1 MAAANYKAAHYEHEL
16 NAALCRGAWAESSPA
31 KTHKGVAISWSELL
45 RKHQKHCKANGL
57 TTVAQETRDLSLLLV
72 ASGPT
77 PTSFSAA
84 DFDFDCSESENVF
97 NRGEEYILFSE
108 RQASAKQILATLL
121 KADATDDG
129 VLLARAYVQFAIKDS
144 KDCLETLSR
153 IDFDGPTP
161 SISATGSNLSAPGSA
176 FNSLGTS
183 SGLSALEAAISR
195 TGSLAGSVGLTEL
208 SKRLEAEVGEGTVW
222 HVTERIRGRCLQ
234 GMAYERSMN
243 WKSALAS
250 YDSGITLLDRLAISR
265 TTPQGKTKI
274 ELFTKY
280 RELWRWAERT
290 LRGAVILSARAS
302 SMTETLRYL
311 RLYSIYSYHWPS
323 TFRPY
328 CRSAIYTLHMR
339 ALCLTPP
346 GIEPREPSAL
356 SKQAWRDEARRLASE
371 MKVLLEN
378 ITEFPRAGEV
388 NHRVLDFVDLCV
400 AAWEKGGF
408 DETDAG
414 WVIDA
419 LWWSTRLTF
428 HSHRVMRHLSHLLL
442 IQDNLVT
449 ARRTFE
455 LYVRLVDKSRQ
466 TAGGDISLQL
476 KRRPTHHPPAAPSAI
491 VPQVA
496 DEEGLAEDELR
507 GSGVDADSDRTFVH
521 HLIWGVSML
530 AKFTKSH
537 TDAKEVQ
544 GLAKLANE
552 VLRSNEYLLED
563 HVLVAKVA
571 RAEGIAFLVL
581 AQREPDPKLR
591 PKHQLTALERLQESV
606 KLDPNAA
613 GTFYHLAIAQA
624 ETRDI
629 PEAVLSARAA
639 VEKNPAEIRSWHLLG
654 LLLTAQGDWNGAKAV
669 FELGLAHADDPGPSE
684 GDGGT
689 ATPTIDGLPQSGG
702 LLAKDFA
709 LKGGDGTGEVIE
721 GLGTS
726 AASALATPTPE
737 RPNPFP
743 EASPAKTLL
752 PTTLILPPSKTLLAP
767 PPDTPRPTTSD
778 KFEASLQLR
787 ITQLA
792 LTELVDGSDMSNL
805 MWPEIF
811 AFFSDRCP
819 SGIGHSPQPTGGTD
833 TRAHS
838 HIGTVVP
845 TAPST
850 AGNPSLHTTSESAQ
864 QPDDPHRRSMDATTS
879 SGSRQSQA
887 DAPRLG
893 RLIPPSPGPGD
904 QPGRARTSD
913 STDEN
918 DGEENPDRHQKVHRQ
933 TSLGVNG
940 GNLPKRILHKSQR
953 QMHSLGKRVTSE
965 ARKLDDFM
973 DGSMGKLNK
982 RLQRSSS
989 APDFHN
995 LMVTSKSYQASSIHS
1010 RSRFRMKSLKLKGV
1024 AGTTLNVDMNE
1035 EGDEPRPFSPP
1046 PPLPPPASPTS
1057 KRPQRE
1063 TRLLSDLWL
1072 TSAATFRRMGKL
1084 EQAKA
1089 AIQEAEVLDETNP
1102 GVWVQ
1107 LGLYHSVLGHD
1118 ALAIESLHK
1127 ALVIEQDH
1135 VAALVH
1141 LAQQYLKPPP
1151 SLLSTPTVPSPLK
1164 ENVDLAAGLL
1174 TGLTQGQGWDVP
1186 EAWYFL
1192 AKACGLQGRK
1202 ERERECLIYSL
1213 QLQESRCLR
1222 PVGVAVPRCL

>member
-1 MAAANYKAAHYEHEL
+1 MAAANYKAVHYEHEL

-31 KTHKGVAISWSELL
+31 KTHKGVPISWSELL
-45 RKHQKHCKANGL
+45 RKYQKHCKSPNIIA
-57 TTVAQETRDLSLLLV
+57 VAQQTRDLSLLLV

-77 PTSFSAA
+77 PTAFSPA
-84 DFDFDCSESENVF
+84 DFDLDCSESDNVF
-97 NRGEEYILFSE
+97 NRGEEYILSDE
-108 RQASAKQILATLL
+108 RQASAKPILAALL
-121 KADATDDG
+121 EADGGDSG
-129 VLLARAYVQFAIKDS
+129 VLLAKAYVQFAMKNS
-144 KDCLETLSR
+144 KDCLETFSR
-153 IDFDGPTP
+153 VDFDGPTP
-161 SISATGSNLSAPGSA
+161 TISATGSNLSAPGSA

-183 SGLSALEAAISR
+183 SGLSALGAAISH
-195 TGSLAGSVGLTEL
+195 TGTLAGSVGLTEL
-208 SKRLEAEVGEGTVW
+208 SKRLEAEVGEGKAWQVA
-222 HVTERIRGRCLQ
+222 ERIRGRCFEGL
-234 GMAYERSMN
+234 AHEKRLDF
-243 WKSALAS
+243 KAALVS
-250 YDSGITLLDRLAISR
+250 YDSGIALLDRLAISR

-280 RELWRWAERT
+280 RELWRWAERII
-290 LRGAVILSARAS
+290 RGAVIVSARTS
-302 SMTETLRYL
+302 SIMETLRHL

-323 TFRPY
+323 TFRPH

-339 ALCLTPP
+339 ALCLAPP
-346 GIEPREPSAL
+346 RLDPRDPGAL

-378 ITEFPRAGEV
+378 TTEFPRAGEV

-400 AAWEKGGF
+400 AAWERGGF
-408 DETDAG
+408 DEMDAT
-414 WVIDA
+414 WVIDT

-442 IQDNLVT
+442 IQENPVT
-449 ARRTFE
+449 SKRTFD
-455 LYVRLVDKSRQ
+455 LYVKLVKKARE
-466 TAGGDISLQL
+466 TAGGDVSLQL
-476 KRRPTHHPPAAPSAI
+476 KHRPTDHPPAAPSAI

-496 DEEGLAEDELR
+496 DDEGLSEADLL
-507 GSGVDADSDRTFVH
+507 GSGIDADSDRVFVH
-521 HLIWGVSML
+521 HLIWGVSVFAKL
-530 AKFTKSH
+530 AKSH
-537 TDAKEVQ
+537 ADAKEVQ
-544 GLAKLANE
+544 ELAKLANE
-552 VLRSNEYLLED
+552 ILQSNQRLLED
-563 HVLVAKVA
+563 HALVAKVA

-581 AQREPDPKLR
+581 AQREPDSKLR
-591 PKHQLTALERLQESV
+591 PKHQLIALERLQESV
-606 KLDPNAA
+606 KFDPHAA

-639 VEKNPAEIRSWHLLG
+639 VEKNPSEIRSWHLLG

-669 FELGLAHADDPGPSE
+669 FELGLAHADEDEPSE
-684 GDGGT
+684 GDEGM
-689 ATPTIDGLPQSGG
+689 ATPTIDGLPQSNG
-702 LLAKDFA
+702 LETRDFA
-709 LKGGDGTGEVIE
+709 LHGGAGIGGTIE
-721 GLGTS
+721 GLGSSATS
-726 AASALATPTPE
+726 ALPTPTPE
-737 RPNPFP
+737 RPNPLG
-743 EASPAKTLL
+743 EAIQAKYLL
-752 PTTLILPPSKTLLAP
+752 PTTLVLPPSQTLLAP
-767 PPDTPRPTTSD
+767 PPDTPQRTALD
-778 KFEASLQLR
+778 RFEASLQLR

-792 LTELVDGSDMSNL
+792 LTELVDGADLANL

-811 AFFSDRCP
+811 VFFSGRCP
-819 SGIGHSPQPTGGTD
+819 SGVRHPPQPAGPTSNG
-833 TRAHS
+833 AHS
-838 HIGTVVP
+838 HIGTIVP

-850 AGNPSLHTTSESAQ
+850 AGDPSVRTTSESV
-864 QPDDPHRRSMDATTS
+864 QPDDPHRQSMDASTS
-879 SGSRQSQA
+879 SGSPYNQT

-904 QPGRARTSD
+904 QPNNIRISD
-913 STDEN
+913 STDDN
-918 DGEENPDRHQKVHRQ
+918 HGEQDHDRHRKSQGQ
-933 TSLGVNG
+933 SSLGVNGG

-973 DGSMGKLNK
+973 DGSMGKLNR
-982 RLQRSSS
+982 RLQRSNS
-989 APDFHN
+989 APDFHS
-995 LMVTSKSYQASSIHS
+995 LMVTSKYQASSIHS
-1010 RSRFRMKSLKLKGV
+1010 RSRFRMKSLKLKGA
-1024 AGTTLNVDMNE
+1024 AGSTLNVDVNE
-1035 EGDEPRPFSPP
+1035 DEDEPRPFSPP

-1057 KRPQRE
+1057 KRPPRE

-1102 GVWVQ
+1102 GVWIQ
-1107 LGLYHSVLGHD
+1107 LGLHYSALGHD

-1141 LAQQYLKPPP
+1141 LAQQYLKAP
-1151 SLLSTPTVPSPLK
+1151 SNPLSPLTMPLPSK

-1192 AKACGLQGRK
+1192 ARACGLQGRK

>member
-1 MAAANYKAAHYEHEL
+1 MAAVNYKAAHYEHEL

-45 RKHQKHCKANGL
+45 RKHQKHCKANSL
-57 TTVAQETRDLSLLLV
+57 NTVAQETRDLSLLLV

-77 PTSFSAA
+77 PTSFSPA

-97 NRGEEYILFSE
+97 NRGEEYALFGE

-121 KADATDDG
+121 KADAADDG
-129 VLLARAYVQFAIKDS
+129 VPLARAYVQFAIKDS

-153 IDFDGPTP
+153 VDFDGPTP
-161 SISATGSNLSAPGSA
+161 SISTTGSNLSAPGSA

-195 TGSLAGSVGLTEL
+195 TGTLAGSVGLTEL
-208 SKRLEAEVGEGTVW
+208 SKRLDAEVGEGTVW

-243 WKSALAS
+243 FKSALAS
-250 YDSGITLLDRLAISR
+250 YDSGIALLDRLAISR

-290 LRGAVILSARAS
+290 LRGAVILSARA
-302 SMTETLRYL
+302 
-311 RLYSIYSYHWPS
+311 
-323 TFRPY
+323 
-328 CRSAIYTLHMR
+328 
-339 ALCLTPP
+339 
-346 GIEPREPSAL
+346 
-356 SKQAWRDEARRLASE
+356 
-371 MKVLLEN
+371 
-378 ITEFPRAGEV
+378 
-388 NHRVLDFVDLCV
+388 
-400 AAWEKGGF
+400 
-408 DETDAG
+408 
-414 WVIDA
+414 
-419 LWWSTRLTF
+419 
-428 HSHRVMRHLSHLLL
+428 
-442 IQDNLVT
+442 
-449 ARRTFE
+449 
-455 LYVRLVDKSRQ
+455 RLVDKSRQ

-476 KRRPTHHPPAAPSAI
+476 KHRPTHHPPAGPSAI

-496 DEEGLAEDELR
+496 GEEGLAEEELR

-521 HLIWGVSML
+521 HLIWGVSVL
-530 AKFTKSH
+530 AKLAKSH

-552 VLRSNEYLLED
+552 VLRSNEPLRED
-563 HVLVAKVA
+563 HVLAAKVA

-591 PKHQLTALERLQESV
+591 PKHQLTALERLQDSV

-624 ETRDI
+624 ESRDI

-669 FELGLAHADDPGPSE
+669 FELGLAHADDSGPSE

-689 ATPTIDGLPQSGG
+689 ATPTIDGLPQSGA
-702 LLAKDFA
+702 LQAKDFA

-726 AASALATPTPE
+726 AASATTTPTPE
-737 RPNPFP
+737 RPNPL
-743 EASPAKTLL
+743 AGAGAAKTLL

-792 LTELVDGSDMSNL
+792 LTELADGSDLANS

-850 AGNPSLHTTSESAQ
+850 AGNPSLRTTSESAQ

-904 QPGRARTSD
+904 QPGARASD

-918 DGEENPDRHQKVHRQ
+918 DGEENSNRHRKLQRQ
-933 TSLGVNG
+933 SSLGVNG

-953 QMHSLGKRVTSE
+953 QMHSLSKRVTSE

-989 APDFHN
+989 APDFHS

-1024 AGTTLNVDMNE
+1024 AGSTLNVDLNE
-1035 EGDEPRPFSPP
+1035 EDDEPRPFSPP

-1057 KRPQRE
+1057 RRPQRE

-1135 VAALVH
+1135 IAALVH

-1151 SLLSTPTVPSPLK
+1151 SLLSTPTVPSPSK

-1192 AKACGLQGRK
+1192 AKACKRADASAPSVSRSQGAFSAAD
-1202 ERERECLIYSL
+1202 LF
-1213 QLQESRCLR
+1213 
-1222 PVGVAVPRCL
+1222 AF

>member
-1 MAAANYKAAHYEHEL
+1 MAAANYKAAHYEQEL

-57 TTVAQETRDLSLLLV
+57 ATVAQETRDLSLLLV
-72 ASGPT
+72 ASGPA
-77 PTSFSAA
+77 PTSFSPS
-84 DFDFDCSESENVF
+84 DFDFDCSESDNVF
-97 NRGEEYILFSE
+97 NRGDEYVLFGE

-121 KADATDDG
+121 KADATDDCIP
-129 VLLARAYVQFAIKDS
+129 LARAYVQFAIKDS

-153 IDFDGPTP
+153 VDFDGPTP

-176 FNSLGTS
+176 FGSLGTS

-208 SKRLEAEVGEGTVW
+208 SKRLDAEVGEGKVW

-234 GMAYERSMN
+234 GITHERSMN
-243 WKSALAS
+243 FKLALAS
-250 YDSGITLLDRLAISR
+250 YDSGIALLDRLAISR
-265 TTPQGKTKI
+265 TTPQGKTKTD
-274 ELFTKY
+274 LFTKY

-290 LRGAVILSARAS
+290 LRGAVILSARA
-302 SMTETLRYL
+302 
-311 RLYSIYSYHWPS
+311 
-323 TFRPY
+323 RPY

-339 ALCLTPP
+339 ALCLAPP
-346 GIEPREPSAL
+346 GIEPRDPSAL

-371 MKVLLEN
+371 MKVILEN

-442 IQDNLVT
+442 IQDNPVT
-449 ARRTFE
+449 AKRTFD
-455 LYVRLVDKSRQ
+455 LYVKLVSKSRQ

-476 KRRPTHHPPAAPSAI
+476 KHRPTNHPPAAPSGI

-496 DEEGLAEDELR
+496 DDEGLGENELR
-507 GSGVDADSDRTFVH
+507 GSGVDADSDRTFIH

-530 AKFTKSH
+530 AKFAKSH

-552 VLRSNEYLLED
+552 VLQSNKHLLKD
-563 HVLVAKVA
+563 HALVAKVA

-581 AQREPDPKLR
+581 AQREPDTKLR
-591 PKHQLTALERLQESV
+591 PKHQLTALERLQDSV
-606 KLDPNAA
+606 RLDPNAA

-669 FELGLAHADDPGPSE
+669 FELGLAHADDSGPSE
-684 GDGGT
+684 GDGGA
-689 ATPTIDGLPQSGG
+689 ATPTIDGLPQSEG

-709 LKGGDGTGEVIE
+709 SKGGDGTSQPIE
-721 GLGTS
+721 GLGS
-726 AASALATPTPE
+726 PGASALTTPTPE
-737 RPNPFP
+737 RPNPFS
-743 EASPAKTLL
+743 EASPIYSLL
-752 PTTLILPPSKTLLAP
+752 PTTLTLPPSQTLLAP
-767 PPDTPRPTTSD
+767 PPDTPRRTTSD
-778 KFEASLQLR
+778 RFEASLQLR

-792 LTELVDGSDMSNL
+792 LTELVDGSDLANL

-819 SGIGHSPQPTGGTD
+819 SGIGHSPQPTGGAD

-838 HIGTVVP
+838 HIGTIVP

-864 QPDDPHRRSMDATTS
+864 QPDNPHRQSMDGMTS
-879 SGSRQSQA
+879 SESRHSQA

-904 QPGRARTSD
+904 QPGGARASD

-918 DGEENPDRHQKVHRQ
+918 DGEENHDRHRKLQRQ
-933 TSLGVNG
+933 SSLGVNG

-953 QMHSLGKRVTSE
+953 QMHSLSKRVTSE

-989 APDFHN
+989 APDFHS
-995 LMVTSKSYQASSIHS
+995 LMATSKSYQASSIHS

-1024 AGTTLNVDMNE
+1024 PGSTLNVDLNE
-1035 EGDEPRPFSPP
+1035 DEDEPRPFSPP

-1057 KRPQRE
+1057 KRPPRE

-1141 LAQQYLKPPP
+1141 LSQQYLKPPSNPP
-1151 SLLSTPTVPSPLK
+1151 SAPTVALPSK

-1192 AKACGLQGRK
+1192 ARACGLQGRK

-1222 PVGVAVPRCL
+1222 PVDVAVPRCL